1 MNQPLVWK
9 ETKRKHIICNN
20 RIRYTSTPN
29 KDLCFTI
36 VHLHAWCWYMA
47 DLTQVLSQG
56 TAKTADEAKA
66 ICQALYDTM

>member
-1 MNQPLVWK
+1 MITFMIL
-9 ETKRKHIICNN
+9 TTFIIHVVATYG
-20 RIRYTSTPN
+20 IF
-29 KDLCFTI
+29 L
-36 VHLHAWCWYMA
+36 AAYMGA